1 MCVSLGFVAFRR
13 IVLINP
19 YIEEGGIPRYF
30 QTDWTSAEF
39 SAAIR
44 LPSLEFLGIHAILTA
59 NGFDVGYLDANDNRL
74 SAAQIAA
81 QFADFSPDLC
91 IVYANGR
98 TTETVKQLVAKLKS
112 SFAGAAFAAFGAPLT
127 GNPGLVLGCSEIDFV
142 ILGEPEWPAL
152 QLARGNRE
160 SGLAFMREGQL
171 IRTPL
176 HIQADLDQL
185 PPPSRHL
192 LQPQHYQAPFSRS
205 NPFTVI
211 VTSRGCVYGK
221 CTFCTQNVWTGSGVR
236 YHGVAYVLGEI
247 RTALKLGYKEIFFRD
262 EVFTENRERTIE
274 LCRAILATRLRF
286 SWRAMT
292 RVALVDAEL
301 LALMKQAGCYQISY
315 GFETSSAEVLR
326 LNKKGQSLKMASA
339 TAAMTKRAGIE
350 IVGNFVIGLAGDTQ
364 ENLQKI
370 SRYAKELGCDFAQFT
385 VADTWNGYQSAETL
399 GILNRQELVALAR
412 KAYYSFYLDPRF
424 LFRMAWR
431 LARRPAMI
439 APVSRAFLRSLM
451 NPVLA

>member
-1 MCVSLGFVAFRR
+1 VSFRR
-13 IVLINP
+13 ILLINP
-19 YIEEGGIPRYF
+19 YIEEAGVPRYF

-44 LPSLEFLGIHAILTA
+44 LPSLEFLGIHSILTA
-59 NGFDVGYLDANDNRL
+59 NGFDVGYLDANDERL
-74 SAAQIAA
+74 SADQISGHF
-81 QFADFSPDLC
+81 QNFSPDLC
-91 IVYANGR
+91 ILYANGR
-98 TTETVKQLVAKLKS
+98 TTEAVKSLVEKLTTLNT
-112 SFAGAAFAAFGAPLT
+112 GTAFAAFGAPLT
-127 GNPGLVLGCSEIDFV
+127 VNPTLVLGCSGIEYV

-152 QLARGNRE
+152 QLARGNRDC
-160 SGLAFMREGQL
+160 GLAYMREGQL
-171 IRTPL
+171 IRSPL
-176 HIQADLDQL
+176 HIQADLNQL

-236 YHGVAYVLGEI
+236 YHSVEYVLGEI

-274 LCRAILATRLRF
+274 LCRAILENRLRF

-301 LALMKQAGCYQISY
+301 LALMKQAGCYQVSY
-315 GFETSSAEVLR
+315 VFETSSAEALR

-339 TAAMTKRAGIE
+339 AAAMTKRAGIE

-364 ENLQKI
+364 KNLQKI

-399 GILNRQELVALAR
+399 GSLSRQELVALAR

-424 LFRMAWR
+424 LFKMVWR
-431 LARRPAMI
+431 LMRRPSMI